1 MTRPIFATPDD
12 AERAFY
18 DALARADLDAMM
30 AVWAEDEE
38 VVCVHPGG
46 ARFTGLASIRE
57 MWRQLFAAD
66 VKIKIRTTHPVRTQA
81 MLMAVHCVLEHVS
94 IDGDEHIGPPMIST
108 NVYMRGAQGWQLIV
122 HHASPAPDSN
132 GLLAQEAPR
141 IVH

>member
-18 DALARADLDAMM
+18 DALTRGDLDAMM

-38 VVCVHPGG
+38 VVCIHPGG
-46 ARFTGLASIRE
+46 ARFTGLSAIRE
-57 MWRQLFAAD
+57 MWRQLFATD
-66 VKIKIRTTHPVRTQA
+66 VKIKIRTTNPIRTHA

-94 IDGDEHIGPPMIST
+94 FDDEQAGPPVIST
-108 NVYMRGAQGWQLIV
+108 NVYARGPQGWQLIV
-122 HHASPAPDSN
+122 HHASPAPDGN
-132 GLLAQEAPR
+132 GSLAQEAPR